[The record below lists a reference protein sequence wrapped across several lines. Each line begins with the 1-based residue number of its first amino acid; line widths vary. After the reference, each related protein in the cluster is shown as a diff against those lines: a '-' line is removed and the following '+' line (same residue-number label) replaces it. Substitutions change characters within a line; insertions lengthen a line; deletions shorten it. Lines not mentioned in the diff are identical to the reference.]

1 MKIGI
6 LGGTFDPVH
15 RGHTY
20 LARAV
25 LEAFD
30 LSRVNLM
37 VSGIPPH
44 KEPGEI
50 SSSHHRYAML
60 EIELSTQHSL
70 FPSRWELDQPAPCYT
85 IKTLDH
91 FKSTYPENQYCF
103 VAGSDALHE
112 LHLWKGYDRLLE
124 EHCLI
129 FVQRPGFNVDLTR
142 LHLPETIGQRIQSIG
157 EGERPDIRAGVSFL
171 TPLKPP
177 AISASSIRS
186 MLASGKE
193 PTPEFLSP
201 EVLKYITGH
210 QLYEE

>member
-20 LARAV
+20 LAQAV

-30 LSRVNLM
+30 LNRVDLM

-44 KEPGEI
+44 KEPEEI
-50 SSSHHRYAML
+50 SSSCHRYAML
-60 EIELSTQHSL
+60 ELALSTQHSL

-103 VAGSDALHE
+103 VAGSDALQE
-112 LHLWKGYDRLLE
+112 LHLWKGYDRLLK

-129 FVQRPGFNVDLTR
+129 FVQRPGFTVDPTR
-142 LHLPETIGQRIQSIG
+142 LHLPETIRQRIQSVG
-157 EGERPDIRAGVSFL
+157 EGERPEIRAGVSFL

-201 EVLKYITGH
+201 EVLNYITGH